1 MSILTTYISV
11 PIFQL
16 AYMMSD
22 EKKSFYI
29 LSYTVIFFLKNSVPT
44 LEETVII
51 SWGLG
56 LCLIR
61 LYFLSVLIRID
72 A

>member
-16 AYMMSD
+16 PYMMSD

-29 LSYTVIFFLKNSVPT
+29 LSYTVIFS
-44 LEETVII
+44 
-51 SWGLG
+51 
-56 LCLIR
+56 
-61 LYFLSVLIRID
+61 
-72 A
+72 